1 MVMGDGAMVMT
12 IIMKR
17 MLIVMMMI
25 LEMMI
30 EGLEIISD
38 ILNRMMQL
46 NQQLCDVMITMISKY
61 ITNVAITLSN
71 DILAWTN
78 INNIHRHHDII
89 LILIIKICEYVVG
102 RDSIHYENNLN
113 QINKYEY
120 HNIINII

>member
-1 MVMGDGAMVMT
+1 
-12 IIMKR
+12 
-17 MLIVMMMI
+17 MMMI